1 MFSSSSGFLAYTPS
15 TLHLIVLDLLIAG
28 LQFLMIVISYGD
40 AFTAASS
47 LLGIDDDEQADSD
60 DDEEDEGRE

>member
-1 MFSSSSGFLAYTPS
+1 
-15 TLHLIVLDLLIAG
+15 
-28 LQFLMIVISYGD
+28 MIVISYGD

-60 DDEEDEGRE
+60 DEEEDEGRE